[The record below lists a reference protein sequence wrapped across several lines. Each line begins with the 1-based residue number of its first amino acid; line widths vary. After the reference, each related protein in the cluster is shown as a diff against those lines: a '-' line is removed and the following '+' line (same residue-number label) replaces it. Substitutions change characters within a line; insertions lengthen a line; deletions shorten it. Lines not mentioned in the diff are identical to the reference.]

1 MWFKKGLTIF
11 ALSCALTV
19 GVSAVNSAW
28 AANKGYVTVK
38 EIENNS
44 PKIEIQMPQLKDHE
58 LQDKINAAIEQPI
71 NAAMTSYR
79 ELTDLFTDYASVEQ
93 IVPIIKRQII
103 ERGKQNSYS
112 FNGLQKNQQFFL
124 TQEGLFLLFQP
135 YEIAPYS
142 EGSIYFFIP
151 YVQLSNFN
159 YSAIL
164 Y

>member
-79 ELTDLFTDYASVEQ
+79 ELTEKSKPEWVKRYTMLADYDVKLHTQKTFSIVQRIYQFTGGAHGIHL
-93 IVPIIKRQII
+93 IVAQNFNMQN
-103 ERGKQNSYS
+103 GKQ
-112 FNGLQKNQQFFL
+112 LD
-124 TQEGLFLLFQP
+124 
-135 YEIAPYS
+135 
-142 EGSIYFFIP
+142 
-151 YVQLSNFN
+151 VQ
-159 YSAIL
+159 
-164 Y
+164 